1 MENQNDE
8 VDLVND
14 LSEVLNELNHIDDIS
29 GGCDLWRTVAW
40 NGDTD
45 FTCMERCGGVTV
57 QEAVKYA
64 EGHGENTAWT
74 KFQQRNIWLDPENK
88 MCEEGFVKD
97 HVNKVSASCDPSKNG
112 CFMTKELQ
120 D

>member
-1 MENQNDE
+1 MENQNNE

-14 LSEVLNELNHIDDIS
+14 LSEVLNELKEIDERS

-45 FTCMERCGGVTV
+45 FTCMERCGGVMV
-57 QEAVKYA
+57 HEAVKYA
-64 EGHGENTAWT
+64 EGHGTSAAWL
-74 KFQQRNIWLDPENK
+74 KFQQRNVWLDPENK

-97 HVNKVSASCDPSKNG
+97 HVNKVTASCDPSVNG
-112 CFMTKELQ
+112 CFY